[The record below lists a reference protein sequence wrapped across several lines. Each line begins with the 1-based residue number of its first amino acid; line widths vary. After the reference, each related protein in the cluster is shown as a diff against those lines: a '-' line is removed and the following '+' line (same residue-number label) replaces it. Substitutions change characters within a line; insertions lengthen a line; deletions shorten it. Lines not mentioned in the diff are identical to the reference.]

1 MKWAHDDLAI
11 DLARHLTAES
21 RMIWTDMQLGPQG
34 SPRPDV
40 YTIERSYVRPNP
52 TAYEVK
58 ISVSDFRADVTV
70 GKWSSYQRYAHAV
83 VFACPAG
90 LIGKGDVPDACGL
103 ILRHENG
110 WRYAKRPTVNPHPIE
125 QAALLKL
132 LIDGVTREGPP
143 IRAKQWKDRY
153 NSFAKKFG
161 ETAARYVVEA
171 TTVHGEIESARKYAA
186 SIIEQARRDAD
197 RHRANL
203 EGQSPELWTRLI
215 NVLGLQPDTNT
226 WEVGRAIN
234 AIRAQTE
241 GTAAERL
248 VKQIEASI
256 RAYNEVKG
264 TI

>member
-21 RMIWTDMQLGPQG
+21 RMIWTNMQLGPQG

-110 WRYAKRPTVNPHPIE
+110 WRHAKRPTVNPHPIE
-125 QAALLKL
+125 QSALIKL

-143 IRAKQWKDRY
+143 SRRRTWVDAGS
-153 NSFAKKFG
+153 SFGKKFG
-161 ETAARYVVEA
+161 AVAARYVSDAASVEHD
-171 TTVHGEIESARKYAA
+171 VESARLQAA
-186 SIIEQARRDAD
+186 QIVAQARRDAD
-197 RHRANL
+197 IHRANIDV
-203 EGQSPELWTRLI
+203 QSHELWTRLTG
-215 NVLGLQPDTNT
+215 VLGLPPDTNT

-234 AIRAQTE
+234 ALRAQAE

-256 RAYNEVKG
+256 RAYNESKG